1 MYLATYHFLTNRNQF
16 YMKKQILS
24 FVGGLFLIL
33 ISSSVQAQDHGW
45 HLLDADVNGSVGIS
59 ATSLYSNLLKGKSSQ
74 NVVVAVIDSGID
86 VEHEDLKDNI
96 WVNPGEIPD
105 NGIDDDNNGYV
116 DDINGWNF
124 IGGADGSQVGPDT
137 YEVTR
142 LYGKYKYKYDTADR
156 NKLAKDQKKEY
167 DLYMRAKEEVESKL
181 AQAEA
186 NFARYSDLKS
196 TFKMGLETL
205 KDSLGGKA
213 VTLDN
218 VNAIDAGE
226 NAPLLESIAVVTRN
240 LDSGAEISDIDEFR
254 EELLTDI
261 QGGIDHFSNQMKYA
275 YNPDFNTR
283 EIVGDDYSNQTEKY
297 YGNNAVEGPDA
308 FHGTHV
314 AGIIGAMRG
323 NDLGMDG
330 VAANV
335 SLMSVRT
342 VPDGDER
349 DKDVANAIRYA
360 VDNGASIINMSFG
373 KGYSWNEKIVEDA
386 IKYAEKKDVL
396 LVHAAGNS
404 SQDNDTT
411 DNFPNDIYKKKKF
424 LGIFGGKEK
433 TYKNWLEI
441 GALNYEN
448 GENLSAPFSNYGE
461 KNVDLFAP
469 GMNIYSTTPDDNYR
483 NAQGTSMAAPVV
495 AGVAAVLRSYFPT
508 LTAVQVKEILMAS
521 STKMNVEVLV
531 PGSKE
536 DKKPFSELSV
546 SGGVVNA
553 EKAVKMAQTV
563 KGKKKLSKGRA

>member
-1 MYLATYHFLTNRNQF
+1 
-16 YMKKQILS
+16 MKKQILS

-283 EIVGDDYSNQTEKY
+283 EIVGDDYSDQTEKY

-323 NDLGMDG
+323 NDVGMDG

-448 GENLSAPFSNYGE
+448 GENLSAPFSNYGQ

-469 GMNIYSTTPDDNYR
+469 GMNIYSTIPDDNYR

>member
-1 MYLATYHFLTNRNQF
+1 
-16 YMKKQILS
+16 MKKQILS

>member
-1 MYLATYHFLTNRNQF
+1 
-16 YMKKQILS
+16 MKKQILS

-448 GENLSAPFSNYGE
+448 GENLSAPFSNYGQ